1 MTNLVTKYMG
11 IELKNP
17 VIVGAC
23 NLVINVDNLK
33 RMEDAGAAGVV
44 YKSLFE
50 EQIQLENLQMFEE
63 MQAFGNSNV
72 ESGGLFPDIEHAGP
86 EEYLMK
92 LREAKEA
99 VDIPVFGSLN
109 AVNFESWIEYS
120 KKIEQTG
127 VDGLEINLY
136 SVPTD
141 VEIMGK
147 AITNEKIDILQAVK
161 NTVKIPV
168 AVKLSA
174 YYTNPLYIIKEMDKL
189 GADGF
194 VLFNKLFQPEIDI
207 DNEEMRFPYN
217 LSNHDESRLPLRFAG
232 LLHGNINASI
242 CSSRGI
248 FTGEDVISM
257 ILAGADAVQVVST
270 LYKNGIEQIES
281 ILTDIARWM
290 DSKDYKTL
298 GDFRGKMS
306 RQNISDP
313 FAYRRAQ
320 YVDILMKSDEIFKL
334 FPVK

>member
-33 RMEDAGAAGVV
+33 RMEDAGASGIV

-72 ESGGLFPDIEHAGP
+72 ESGGLFPDIDHAGP

-92 LREAKEA
+92 LREAKES

-174 YYTNPLYIIKEMDKL
+174 YYTNPLYVIKEMDKL

-232 LLHGNINASI
+232 LLYDNIKASI

-257 ILAGADAVQVVST
+257 ILAGADCVQVVST
-270 LYKNGIEQIES
+270 LYKNGIDQLDS
-281 ILTDIARWM
+281 ILTDITRWM
-290 DSKDYKTL
+290 ESKDYKSL
-298 GDFRGKMS
+298 DDFRGKMS